1 MLKGLLQIKFSN
13 IIKFVKNTV
22 DVQKGLLQKISF
34 KNCCKNFSAHT
45 NILIIWSLR
54 LAITFLIV
62 LYAVNVLTHF
72 YMTVVVLFFLI
83 LAALLIEATI
93 MRHFSNDSRQ
103 LSRAATLTQTHRK
116 STKILSDQTIRV
128 AQDMEDAVQNIIAE
142 FMSIASKTF
151 EQSQTIQNTVQAAE
165 KIEIDGE
172 KLETE
177 DFVNSIEGMLNEI
190 IQMLVWINENMIEVS
205 ENISNLKSSGASIDK
220 AITEI
225 EFISKQTELL
235 ALNAAIEAARAGE
248 HGRGFMVVAD
258 EVRTL
263 ALNSANF
270 NERIQSELSGINTGL
285 QNAHEKVDA
294 VVKKDLTP
302 LLLNKNKIQKFISK
316 LFNQKQSI
324 VSLLD
329 QAGMQTKK
337 TSDNIA
343 QIVQELQFQDRLKQR
358 LEHIATPIAEMGAE
372 MDIIFEHF
380 DEKYQNQKPDSS
392 FLHEVASR
400 YTMQSERDLY
410 NMHVEGH
417 DFKKDILKPDE
428 INEDHALQAKVE
440 HEQVNNS
447 NMDDGIDLFDEDLNT
462 TENSENENAELKGNN
477 KPNAEKISDNIEL
490 F

>member
-1 MLKGLLQIKFSN
+1 MSGFIRNIRFKGFSE
-13 IIKFVKNTV
+13 
-22 DVQKGLLQKISF
+22 
-34 KNCCKNFSAHT
+34 HT
-45 NILIIWSLR
+45 NLFIIWGLR
-54 LAITFLIV
+54 LGITFLIV
-62 LYAVNVLTHF
+62 LYSVYVLSHF

-83 LAALLIEATI
+83 LAALLIEATL
-93 MRHFSNDSRQ
+93 MRHFSNDDRQ
-103 LSRAATLTQTHRK
+103 LSRVATLTQTHRK
-116 STKILSDQTIRV
+116 STKILSEQTIRV
-128 AQDMEDAVQNIIAE
+128 ANDMEEAVQNIIAE

-172 KLETE
+172 KFETQ
-177 DFVNSIEGMLNEI
+177 DFVNSIESMLNEI

-205 ENISNLKSSGASIDK
+205 ENIVNLKNSGASIDE

-270 NERIQSELSGINTGL
+270 NERIQKELSGINVGL

-302 LLLNKNKIQKFISK
+302 LLLNKNKIQKFISQ
-316 LFNQKQSI
+316 LFHQKQSI
-324 VSLLD
+324 VGLLD
-329 QAGMQTKK
+329 EAGMQTKK

-380 DEKYQNQKPDSS
+380 DEKYQNQQPDSS

-410 NMHVEGH
+410 NMHVGGH
-417 DFKKDILKPDE
+417 DLQKDILKSDE
-428 INEDHALQAKVE
+428 TNQEQSIHAKVV
-440 HEQVNNS
+440 HDQSHDANA
-447 NMDDGIDLFDEDLNT
+447 DDGISLFDEDLNN
-462 TENSENENAELKGNN
+462 TENSEDGNAELKVAN
-477 KPNAEKISDNIEL
+477 KPNAEKVSDNIEL